1 MPLISP
7 DSVREILEGA
17 DLVELVRGR
26 VNLVRRGNRWIGRC
40 PFHEERT
47 PSFGL
52 IPPDNR
58 RYYCHGCGATG
69 DAVRWMMEKEGAGSF
84 PEAVEGL
91 AERFGI
97 QVRYERASPEEEA
110 RRRADERRLELLE
123 RAASFYAEYLWRA
136 DEAAQAR
143 EYLRNRGFEEE
154 LLRRFRVGYAPSSG
168 AVLSGRAI
176 KQGFSREQLQ
186 EAGLARLRGGRA
198 VDFFTARIMFPIA
211 DGRGRVLGFGGR
223 TLDPNER
230 AKYVN
235 SPEGP
240 RFSKRRLLFGLSQAR
255 QAAAKAQWTMVV
267 EGYTDVLAFHKA
279 GVEQVVACMGT
290 SLTAEQIS
298 ELRRAAP
305 KIRLCFD
312 ADAAGERAALRTA
325 QAAGEHIMDLEAVPL
340 PVGADPGDMATSA
353 DGLARLRALTEDFA
367 TLVTFLIRSRAGR
380 AGTSASERER
390 AFREVADLLRSVP
403 DSVEKDEGVRL
414 AAGLLQLSRGMED
427 RLREASRR
435 SGPSGGADAQVVA
448 LPALDAERLRERRLL
463 ALAVALPAAASRLL
477 GDLPDEA
484 LSEPSHREAVRLL
497 RAGEQPERW
506 PEELQEL
513 GTVLRA
519 DPGAEEATEEE
530 LREAVY
536 RVQLPGL
543 ERRASALRE
552 AGDAEGELRVQHLVN
567 RLRAALRGEG

>member
-1 MPLISP
+1 VPLISQ

-26 VNLVRRGNRWIGRC
+26 VNLVRRGNRWTGRC

-84 PEAVEGL
+84 PEAVEAL

-97 QVRYERASPEEEA
+97 AVRYERASPEEEA

-136 DEAAQAR
+136 DEAAPAR
-143 EYLRNRGFEEE
+143 EYLARRGFGED
-154 LLRRFRVGYAPSSG
+154 LLRRFRVGYSPSAG

-176 KQGFSREQLQ
+176 REGFSREQLQ

-198 VDFFTARIMFPIA
+198 VDFFTGRIMFPIA

-240 RFSKRRLLFGLSQAR
+240 RFSKRRLLFGLYQAR
-255 QAAAKAQWTMVV
+255 QAAAKAGWVMVV

-325 QAAGEHIMDLEAVPL
+325 QAAGEHVMDLEAVPL

-353 DGLARLRALTEDFA
+353 DGLARLRELSAEFA

-380 AGTSASERER
+380 AGTSASDRER
-390 AFREVADLLRSVP
+390 ALREVADLLGSVP

-435 SGPSGGADAQVVA
+435 SGSSGGGDAQVVV
-448 LPALDAERLRERRLL
+448 LPTLDAERLRERRML
-463 ALAVALPAAASRLL
+463 ALAVALPSVAARYL

-484 LSEPSHREAVRLL
+484 LSEPSHREAARLL
-497 RAGEQPERW
+497 RSGEPPEHW

-519 DPGAEEATEEE
+519 DPGAGEATEEE

-543 ERRASALRE
+543 ERRASVLRE

>member
-1 MPLISP
+1 MPLISQ

-17 DLVELVRGR
+17 DLVELIRGR

-52 IPPDNR
+52 IPPDHR

-69 DAVRWMMEKEGAGSF
+69 DAVRWMMEKEGAASF

-97 QVRYERASPEEEA
+97 PVRYERASPEEEA

-136 DEAAQAR
+136 DEAAPAR
-143 EYLRNRGFEEE
+143 EYLAARGFDEA
-154 LLRRFRVGYAPSSG
+154 LLRVFRVGYAPSAGS
-168 AVLSGRAI
+168 VLAGRAI
-176 KQGFSREQLQ
+176 REGFSREQLAD
-186 EAGLARLRGGRA
+186 AGLARLRGGRA
-198 VDFFTARIMFPIA
+198 GDFFTARIMFPIA

-255 QAAAKAQWTMVV
+255 AAAAKTGWIMVV
-267 EGYTDVLAFHKA
+267 EGYTDVLALHKA
-279 GVEQVVACMGT
+279 GVPQAVACMGT

-325 QAAGEHIMDLEAVPL
+325 QAAGEHIMDLEAVPM
-340 PVGADPGDMATSA
+340 PGGRDPGDMARTTGDLDA
-353 DGLARLRALTEDFA
+353 LRALSSEFE

-380 AGTSASERER
+380 AGTSASDRER
-390 AFREVADLLRSVP
+390 ALREVADLLHSVP

-414 AAGLLQLSRGMED
+414 AAGLLQLSRGMEE
-427 RLREASRR
+427 RLREVSRR
-435 SGPSGGADAQVVA
+435 SGTPGRVSAPVM
-448 LPALDAERLRERRLL
+448 LPALDAERMRERRML
-463 ALAVALPAAASRLL
+463 ALAAALPGIAPGYL

-484 LSEPSHREAVRLL
+484 LSEPVHREAARLL
-497 RAGEQPERW
+497 RSGEPPERW
-506 PEELQEL
+506 PEDLQEL

-519 DPGAEEATEEE
+519 DLGEDGATEAE

-543 ERRASALRE
+543 ERRAAALRE
-552 AGDAEGELRVQHLVN
+552 AGDAEGELRVQNLVN

>member
-1 MPLISP
+1 MPLITP
-7 DSVREILEGA
+7 DSVREILDAA

-84 PEAVEGL
+84 PEALEGL
-91 AERFGI
+91 AERFGLP
-97 QVRYERASPEEEA
+97 VRYERASPEEEA

-136 DEAAQAR
+136 DEAAAAR
-143 EYLRNRGFEEE
+143 EYLAKRGFEES
-154 LLRRFRVGYAPSSG
+154 LLRRFRVGFAPTAGS
-168 AVLSGRAI
+168 VLSGRAI
-176 KQGFSREQLQ
+176 REGFSREQLAD
-186 EAGLARLRGGRA
+186 AGLARLRGGRA
-198 VDFFTARIMFPIA
+198 ADFFTGRIMFPIA

-240 RFSKRRLLFGLSQAR
+240 RFSKRRLLFGLPQAR
-255 QAAAKAQWTMVV
+255 QAAAKAGWTMVV

-312 ADAAGERAALRTA
+312 ADAAGERAAMRTA

-340 PVGADPGDMATSA
+340 PVGADPGDMAVSA
-353 DGLARLRALTEDFA
+353 EGLDGLRALSSEFD

-380 AGTSASERER
+380 AGTSASDRER
-390 AFREVADLLRSVP
+390 ALREVADLLTSVP

-435 SGPSGGADAQVVA
+435 TGASGSGTSAAAV
-448 LPALDAERLRERRLL
+448 LPTLDAERMRERRML
-463 ALAVALPAAASRLL
+463 ALAVAMPSIAVKYL

-484 LSEPSHREAVRLL
+484 LSEPVHLDAVRLL
-497 RAGEQPERW
+497 RSGEPPDRW
-506 PEELQEL
+506 PEHLQEL

-519 DPGAEEATEEE
+519 DAGAEEASEAE

-543 ERRASALRE
+543 ERRAAALRE
-552 AGDAEGELRVQHLVN
+552 SGDAEGELRLQHLMN

>member
-1 MPLISP
+1 VPLISP
-7 DSVREILEGA
+7 DSVREVLDGA

-26 VNLVRRGNRWIGRC
+26 VNLVRRGNRWTGRC

-97 QVRYERASPEEEA
+97 QVRYEQASPEEEA

-123 RAASFYAEYLWRA
+123 RAAAFYAEYLWRA
-136 DEAAQAR
+136 DEAAPAR
-143 EYLRNRGFEEE
+143 EYLAMRGFEED
-154 LLRRFRVGYAPSSG
+154 LLRRFRVGYAPSAGS
-168 AVLSGRAI
+168 VLSGRAI
-176 KQGFSREQLQ
+176 RQGFSREQLG

-198 VDFFTARIMFPIA
+198 ADFFQSRIMFPIA

-255 QAAAKAQWTMVV
+255 QAAAKAGWIMVV

-305 KIRLCFD
+305 RIRLCFD

-353 DGLARLRALTEDFA
+353 DGLARLRGLTEEFA

-380 AGTSASERER
+380 AGTSASDRER
-390 AFREVADLLRSVP
+390 ALREVADLLRSVP

-427 RLREASRR
+427 RLREVSRR
-435 SGPSGGADAQVVA
+435 SGPSGGGDAQAVA
-448 LPALDAERLRERRLL
+448 LPTLDAERLRERRLL
-463 ALAVALPAAASRLL
+463 VLAVALPDAAARLL

-484 LSEPSHREAVRLL
+484 LSEPSHREAARLL
-497 RAGEQPERW
+497 RAGEQPEGW
-506 PEELQEL
+506 PGELQEL

-519 DPGAEEATEEE
+519 DPGAEGATEEE

-543 ERRASALRE
+543 ERRASAMRE